1 MGRVLLCLNFFDYKW
16 QRNIFE
22 DMEKRRRMKGSMKKR
37 YTTRNTEK
45 GVNKKEEMTR

>member
-22 DMEKRRRMKGSMKKR
+22 DMEKKKKNER
-37 YTTRNTEK
+37 KHEK
-45 GVNKKEEMTR
+45 KIHNAKY